1 MTAKY
6 AHHVHKDYFLIIRSV
21 ECGVP
26 SVIQDFEVG
35 AFTAPVVLTIVTL
48 NYAFTDVLVTVMF
61 TQAVATDA
69 VWVIHRVPQPPFF
82 IVHMA

>member
-1 MTAKY
+1 M
-6 AHHVHKDYFLIIRSV
+6 
-21 ECGVP
+21 
-26 SVIQDFEVG
+26 G